1 MSVCVCVYARSG
13 GSCSIVGNWERRER
27 ERKSHFPNEQVAG
40 ERCVCVYLF
49 FFPFWPPVAQ
59 TVQPV
64 FLLLLLHLLPSFPLV
79 SSISTGTCCCVE
91 EEMRSG
97 EGTDRHKSVLK
108 ARLKLGSS
116 LGLFL
121 SLKEKNSSSSFAYL
135 TGRS

>member
-1 MSVCVCVYARSG
+1 MCVRAQWGELLHCRELG
-13 GSCSIVGNWERRER
+13 KKRER

-64 FLLLLLHLLPSFPLV
+64 FLLLLLLHLLPSFPLV

-121 SLKEKNSSSSFAYL
+121 SLKEKNSSSSSSFAYL